1 MRTVIF
7 ATGNEGKLREVKQI
21 LDGLDLNII
30 SSKEAGFTAE
40 VEETGVTYEENAEI
54 KANAVAELA
63 HADEKYKDAVV
74 MADDSGF
81 EVDYLAK
88 RPGVYSARFL
98 GVDTPYTIKNQHILD
113 EMKGVPD
120 KYRSAR
126 FVAAIACVF
135 PDGQKKTVRATYEGI
150 VAHEAK
156 GSNGFGYDP
165 ILYLPDRGCTSSEL
179 EPEEKN
185 RISHRAK
192 ALMMVKEELEKAF
205 I

>member
-1 MRTVIF
+1 MKTIIF

-21 LDGLDLNII
+21 LAELPFNII
-30 SSKEAGFTAE
+30 SMKEAGVSAE
-40 VEETGVTYEENAEI
+40 VDEIGVTYEENAML
-54 KANAVAELA
+54 KAEAIAKLA
-63 HADEKYKDAVV
+63 YEKDEYKDAII

-120 KYRSAR
+120 NYRSAR
-126 FVAAIACVF
+126 FVAAISCVF
-135 PDGQKKTVRATYEGI
+135 PDGRKETVRATYEGI

-156 GSNGFGYDP
+156 GTNGFGYDP

-179 EPEEKN
+179 SPEEKN

-192 ALMMVKEELEKAF
+192 ALMLVKDLLK
-205 I
+205 